1 MQKQSKYTPVLVS
14 VPQCV
19 YSLKKSK
26 GLSSEVRHLL
36 HGNID
41 VCVVIFRDAIIVSVI
56 NCGTSVF
63 AGLVIFSVLG
73 FMAHTKGVPV
83 DHVVDSGK
91 IDDPA
96 TLK

>member
-1 MQKQSKYTPVLVS
+1 MSNLFRSFRVGLGQAVRLFTQ
-14 VPQCV
+14 
-19 YSLKKSK
+19 KSK
-26 GLSSEVRHLL
+26 GLSSEVLHLL
-36 HGNID
+36 HRNID
-41 VCVVIFRDAIIVSVI
+41 VDVVIFRDAIIVSVI

-91 IDDPA
+91 IGCLA
-96 TLK
+96 ILK